1 VEPRPHFKKRIFILT
16 KVQPK
21 KIMKKIILTILVS
34 ASLLSCK
41 DAADSSKSADQ
52 NPLSGTFTERDDKAK
67 TMYNNLTLFAKAD
80 FSYVKETL
88 SPEFTIKNS
97 GDTAVA
103 AKGHEGVIAY
113 WQKLHTLFKD
123 ISFSEGRV
131 HTFYLNNGEVYSAYF
146 GEITSTGKITNKTF
160 TSPIQIWDKWEGNKI
175 TSQMD
180 MVDMKKIFDEAAAA
194 PAASAAPST
203 K

>member
-1 VEPRPHFKKRIFILT
+1 
-16 KVQPK
+16 
-21 KIMKKIILTILVS
+21 MKKILLTLLVT
-34 ASLLSCK
+34 ASLFSCK
-41 DAADSSKSADQ
+41 EAADSSKSADQ
-52 NPLSGTFTERDDKAK
+52 NPLSGTFTERDEKAK

-88 SPEFTIKNS
+88 SPDFKLKNA

-103 AKGHEGVIAY
+103 ARGHEGVIAY
-113 WQKLHTLFKD
+113 WQQLHTLFKD

-131 HTFYLNNGEVYSAYF
+131 HTFYLNNGEVYTAYF
-146 GEITSTGKITNKTF
+146 GELTATGKHTNKTF
-160 TSPIQIWDKWEGNKI
+160 TSPVQIWDSWVGDKM

-180 MVDMKKIFDEAAAA
+180 MVDTKKIFDEAAAA
-194 PAASAAPST
+194 PAAPAT

>member
-1 VEPRPHFKKRIFILT
+1 
-16 KVQPK
+16 
-21 KIMKKIILTILVS
+21 MKKILLTILVS

-41 DAADSSKSADQ
+41 EAADSSKSADQ

-67 TMYNNLTLFAKAD
+67 TMYNN

-88 SPEFTIKNS
+88 SPDFKLKNA

-103 AKGHEGVIAY
+103 ARGHEGVIAY
-113 WQKLHTLFKD
+113 WQQLHTLFKD

-131 HTFYLNNGEVYSAYF
+131 HTFYLNNGEVYTAYF
-146 GEITSTGKITNKTF
+146 GELTATGKHTNKTF
-160 TSPIQIWDKWEGNKI
+160 TSPVQIWDKWEGDKI
-175 TSQMD
+175 ISQMD
-180 MVDMKKIFDEAAAA
+180 MVDTKKIFDEVAAA
-194 PAASAAPST
+194 PAPPAPAT